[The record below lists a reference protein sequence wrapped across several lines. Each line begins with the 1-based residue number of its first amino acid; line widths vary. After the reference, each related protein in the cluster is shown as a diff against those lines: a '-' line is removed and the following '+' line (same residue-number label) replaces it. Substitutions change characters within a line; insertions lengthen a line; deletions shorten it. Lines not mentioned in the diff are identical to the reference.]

1 MMYPL
6 RAAVRRRP
14 GASPPSEVAAKP
26 ITTMSR
32 LRRAFT
38 LAAATAVIAIAGT
51 LPATVS
57 VVHAAPAGAATA
69 VDCSDGVIVAV
80 DFGYWEGDTDAVCD
94 TILPANAAYALVA
107 TGFDPTPVSSYGLD
121 FICQIAAPDGVEYPE
136 SENCT
141 TTPPADAYWS
151 FWYANAGQT
160 SWTYSNVGAMSLQ
173 PQAGSIE
180 AWVFGGENGG
190 SQPPGLPTPQQIQ
203 MATTQTVTGTGTGT
217 GTTTTTTTSSGAP
230 SGSSGSNPAP
240 APQGATTDP
249 ATASTPSAAAGT
261 TSTTAPTLTK
271 LSPSP
276 GQAASTTG
284 HASPSAHETPAS
296 GATSTSRPANGE
308 RIVSAVPAVAAR
320 HSSSG
325 PSTSFIVGAGVIV
338 LLIAVAGTL
347 TWARRRERPEGM

>member
-1 MMYPL
+1 M
-6 RAAVRRRP
+6 
-14 GASPPSEVAAKP
+14 
-26 ITTMSR
+26 TTTSR
-32 LRRAFT
+32 LRRGLV

-51 LPATVS
+51 SPAIVS
-57 VVHAAPAGAATA
+57 VIHAAPASAATA
-69 VDCSDGVIVAV
+69 VDCSDGMIVAV
-80 DFGYWEGDTDAVCD
+80 DFGYWQGDTDAVCD

-121 FICQIAAPDGVEYPE
+121 FICQIAAPDGVEYPQG
-136 SENCT
+136 ENCS

-217 GTTTTTTTSSGAP
+217 TTTTTTSSGAP

-249 ATASTPSAAAGT
+249 ATAPTPSAAAAAAAAAGT
-261 TSTTAPTLTK
+261 TSTTAPTHAK

-276 GQAASTTG
+276 AQTAPSTG
-284 HASPSAHETPAS
+284 HKGSAAHDTTAS
-296 GATSTSRPANGE
+296 GATSTSRPADGE

-320 HSSSG
+320 QPDSG
-325 PSTSFIVGAGVIV
+325 PSTSFLVGAGVIV
-338 LLIAVAGTL
+338 LLIAAAGTV

>member
-1 MMYPL
+1 M
-6 RAAVRRRP
+6 
-14 GASPPSEVAAKP
+14 
-26 ITTMSR
+26 TTMSR

-57 VVHAAPAGAATA
+57 AIHAAPAGAATA

-80 DFGYWEGDTDAVCD
+80 DFGYWQGDTDAVCD
-94 TILPANAAYALVA
+94 TILPANAADALVA

-121 FICQIAAPDGVEYPE
+121 FICQIAAPDGVEYPQG
-136 SENCT
+136 ENCS

-173 PQAGSIE
+173 PQPGSVEVWI
-180 AWVFGGENGG
+180 FGGESGG
-190 SQPPGLPTPQQIQ
+190 SQPPGLPTPQQIE
-203 MATTQTVTGTGTGT
+203 MATTQTVTGTGT

-240 APQGATTDP
+240 APLGATTDP
-249 ATASTPSAAAGT
+249 ATAPTPSAAAGT
-261 TSTTAPTLTK
+261 TPTTAPTHTR
-271 LSPSP
+271 LSRST

-284 HASPSAHETPAS
+284 QTSPSAHETPAS
-296 GATSTSRPANGE
+296 GTTSTSRPADGE

-320 HSSSG
+320 QSGSG
-325 PSTSFIVGAGVIV
+325 PSTSFLVGAAVIV
-338 LLIAVAGTL
+338 LLIAAAGAV